1 MSLWILAIGLLAV
14 FAGIGFAKGA
24 IRMAISFLGLLIAL
38 ALAEPLGRALRPMM
52 GTIGIVNPAWVTV
65 VPPIIAF
72 LLVYL
77 IAMGLSFFVHHKV
90 YLRYKYKHDDVDRIR
105 WETMNRHVG
114 AGIGLLTGAVL
125 FFAISGLIY
134 AAGYLTVQLSAEES
148 NPGWIKFINSARQ
161 DMADSGFD
169 KVAAKFQ
176 PAPKLYYDAADVLGL
191 LYHNPLLQGRLAKYP
206 YFMKLGEKP
215 EFQEMATDKD
225 YNQLI
230 FGKAPITQII
240 DHQRTQWM
248 LGNAEL
254 LDYLKATD
262 INYLKEYLRTGKS
275 PKYDS
280 QEIIGTWNVDKDAIV
295 TLLRKSNPDIKAK
308 DLRAFRAALA
318 AAPNVSMVAFPDKQL
333 AVKGAPA
340 AAPAAPKPAP
350 EPAAPDPMARY
361 RRLQGQQQQPAV
373 APKPVAPPE
382 QEVLPKFG
390 SEGQWD
396 EDAGRYLLTL
406 HDAAGREVKG
416 TATVKGDE
424 LLLSIPGGNLV
435 FAKE

>member
-240 DHQRTQWM
+240 DRRISTISRNICALVNHPNTIR
-248 LGNAEL
+248 
-254 LDYLKATD
+254 
-262 INYLKEYLRTGKS
+262 
-275 PKYDS
+275 
-280 QEIIGTWNVDKDAIV
+280 
-295 TLLRKSNPDIKAK
+295 RKSSGRGMSIRMRSSLCCGSPT
-308 DLRAFRAALA
+308 RT
-318 AAPNVSMVAFPDKQL
+318 S
-333 AVKGAPA
+333 
-340 AAPAAPKPAP
+340 KPRICGRFERRSRP
-350 EPAAPDPMARY
+350 LPM
-361 RRLQGQQQQPAV
+361 
-373 APKPVAPPE
+373 
-382 QEVLPKFG
+382 
-390 SEGQWD
+390 
-396 EDAGRYLLTL
+396 
-406 HDAAGREVKG
+406 
-416 TATVKGDE
+416 
-424 LLLSIPGGNLV
+424 
-435 FAKE
+435 